1 MKLRLQVACAALA
14 STLIGSTANAG
25 LLDSPPPDLGSA
37 GQAIIV
43 YRMGP
48 IHFEPGGWV
57 DTTISCSNLAAT
69 PTRLAVEIFDD
80 EDRRAGQVTNVDVA
94 VGASVTFATSPD
106 TQVPGALP
114 IPQLPPI
121 DHGKARVAASTKEIA
136 CTAINR
142 MRAND
147 GTMKEAAL
155 ELIKK
160 VAF

>member
-1 MKLRLQVACAALA
+1 MTLRVQVAGAALLA
-14 STLIGSTANAG
+14 LIGSTASAG
-25 LLDSPPPDLGSA
+25 LLDSPPPDLGSGA
-37 GQAIIV
+37 PAIVV

-57 DTTISCSNLAAT
+57 DTTISCSNLAPTAT
-69 PTRLAVEIFDD
+69 RVAVEIFDD
-80 EDRRAGQVTNVDVA
+80 EDHRSGNPTTVDVA
-94 VGASVTFATSPD
+94 AGASVTFATSAD
-106 TQVPGALP
+106 AQVPGATP

-121 DHGKARVAASTKEIA
+121 DHGKARISASTNQLS

-147 GTMKEAAL
+147 GTVKEAAL

>member
-1 MKLRLQVACAALA
+1 MTFRVQVAGAALLA
-14 STLIGSTANAG
+14 LIGSTASAG
-25 LLDSPPPDLGSA
+25 LLDSPPPDFGSA
-37 GQAIIV
+37 GPAIVV

-57 DTTISCSNLAAT
+57 DTTISCSNLATT
-69 PTRLAVEIFDD
+69 PTRVAVEIFDD
-80 EDRRAGQVTNVDVA
+80 EDQKAGQPTNVDVA
-94 VGASVTFATSPD
+94 AGASVTFATSAD
-106 TQVPGALP
+106 TQVPGAHP
-114 IPQLPPI
+114 VAQLPPI
-121 DHGKARVAASTKEIA
+121 DHGKARVSASSSQIS

-147 GTMKEAAL
+147 GTVKEAAL